1 MWETCAPLEVHSD
14 TVPVP
19 NNHWDKETL
28 SVTELEGI
36 RPFLKQ
42 IRAMKD
48 QGLSGVGVVASFIR
62 CRIQPLQERIQYG
75 FKYTSLEDLARVPTD
90 ELMEG
95 EVLERNQNMLV
106 SVHVIPYQHPEHDH
120 QNPLAAVSI
129 LIL

>member
-1 MWETCAPLEVHSD
+1 M
-14 TVPVP
+14 PVP

-62 CRIQPLQERIQYG
+62 RRVQPLEERIHYG
-75 FKYTSLEDLARVPTD
+75 FEYTGPEDPARVTTN
-90 ELMEG
+90 ELMKD
-95 EVLERNQNMLV
+95 EVLERIQNVLG
-106 SVHVIPYQHPEHDH
+106 SV
-120 QNPLAAVSI
+120 
-129 LIL
+129 